1 MEGLKKQKSIKINF
15 DTLPDKKKSDGNHSF
30 FLSNNNKF
38 NPQSNPYEAG
48 TSLYIAVYV
57 LKYILSAH
65 KI

>member
-1 MEGLKKQKSIKINF
+1 MEI
-15 DTLPDKKKSDGNHSF
+15 TL

-57 LKYILSAH
+57 LNYI
-65 KI
+65 

>member
-15 DTLPDKKKSDGNHSF
+15 DTLPDKKRVMEITL
-30 FLSNNNKF
+30 FLSNDNKF

-57 LKYILSAH
+57 LNYI
-65 KI
+65 